1 MKVEGLIVIQS
12 DTEDESISYIIFE
25 LLNIFAKSNS
35 FICQNSDIRDE
46 DNCTNVDPFYAPPT
60 ASTSKRVPVM
70 KTVIDVDDS
79 SDSEPGIPSIVSYY
93 LPPFLFHQT

>member
-1 MKVEGLIVIQS
+1 MSVSLEEMREVEGLIVIQS

-46 DNCTNVDPFYAPPT
+46 DNCTERGSILCT
-60 ASTSKRVPVM
+60 A
-70 KTVIDVDDS
+70 DS
-79 SDSEPGIPSIVSYY
+79 LYVQARSRYENG
-93 LPPFLFHQT
+93 H